1 MRSRRWGARP
11 SWHQQVLGGIV
22 ALALAWLMAV
32 GATAAEP
39 GGPGSAAEAESEPV
53 SLPQPLSPE
62 TIRDLV
68 ARLSDDQVRALLL
81 SQLDRTASTE
91 TPATDSQTVGMV
103 GELEDGAV
111 EVRAL
116 WQRRIAALPDL
127 PGALP
132 FLLGRVA
139 EGKGTAQL
147 LLTAVAV
154 ALIFAVGIVA
164 EMVFRRLTTGMRSRT
179 PDHRVEAFTS
189 RLGYLLQRFG
199 WQVLDLLV
207 FGVAIAAAFLALY
220 QGHEATR
227 LTLMTYLLAIVL
239 LRLVADGSRFLL
251 APHAHELRLIPF
263 DDHDAQRLH
272 RWIVAV
278 AAIGTFG
285 FLTGD
290 LLALLDFDPATLDA
304 FGALVGVAFVAA
316 LIAMI
321 WQTRRP
327 IARLIRG
334 EPTGHA
340 PIAERLRRFLAQT
353 WHLLASA
360 YVLVIFATYQVR
372 EAFGQETAVSVGILS
387 LLLVAAIPLADA
399 ALSKMGSEYFA
410 ARRAAAGDA
419 GAERV
424 GYEAAVERA
433 LHIVL
438 WLVGFLI
445 FARLWDI
452 DIYTV
457 TQEGIGDT
465 AAGALFNIVVTVLL
479 AYVGWEIVKA
489 MIDRRIEME
498 GPAPVP
504 GEVGGEGGEGSG
516 HGASRLRTL
525 LPLARKAI
533 FATLVVMV
541 VMIILSS
548 LGVDIGPLL
557 AGAGVV
563 GLAIGFGAQT
573 LVRDIVSGVFFL
585 VDDAFRVGEYIDL
598 GNAKGTV
605 EKISIRSMQLRHHR
619 GALNTVPFGE
629 ISYLTNYSRDWA
641 IMKLEFRVTYDT
653 DVMLVKKIFKQINA
667 DLMANPEIAPNLLAP
682 LKSQGVMSME
692 DSAMIIRAK
701 FTAKPGEQFVIR
713 REVYTRVQKA
723 FEEAGIKFAHR
734 QVTVHVPDA
743 AIEEE
748 RPGAV
753 GAIAGAAARR
763 VIEEEE
769 AQAAAKAP
777 A

>member
-1 MRSRRWGARP
+1 MRSWGSRVLSIRAR
-11 SWHQQVLGGIV
+11 QLLGGVV
-22 ALALAWLMAV
+22 ALALAWLMA
-32 GATAAEP
+32 AETMAAEP
-39 GGPGSAAEAESEPV
+39 GVPGSATGAGSEAV
-53 SLPQPLSPE
+53 RLPEPLSPQ

-81 SQLDRTASTE
+81 SQLDRAASE
-91 TPATDSQTVGMV
+91 SPQAQGHAVGMV
-103 GELEDGAV
+103 GEIEDGV
-111 EVRAL
+111 GEVRAL
-116 WQRRIAALPDL
+116 WQRRIAALPEL
-127 PGALP
+127 PGVVP
-132 FLLGRVA
+132 FLLARLA
-139 EGKGTAQL
+139 EGKSTGQL
-147 LLTAVAV
+147 LLTVVAV
-154 ALIFAVGIVA
+154 AAIFGAGIVA
-164 EMVFRRLTTGMRSRT
+164 ELIFRRLSAGMRARI
-179 PDHRVEAFTS
+179 PDHRVESFTL
-189 RLGYLLQRFG
+189 RLGYLLQRFL
-199 WQVLDLLV
+199 WQVLDLVV
-207 FGVAIAAAFLALY
+207 FGIAVAAAFFALY
-220 QGHEATR
+220 HGHEATR
-227 LTLMTYLLAIVL
+227 LTVMTYLLAIVL

-251 APHAHELRLIPF
+251 APHAHDLRLVPF
-263 DDHDAQRLH
+263 DDHDALRLH

-290 LLALLDFDPATLDA
+290 LLALLGFDAATLDV
-304 FGALVGVAFVAA
+304 FDNMVGLAFVAA

-321 WQTRRP
+321 WQARRP
-327 IARLIRG
+327 VAGLIRG
-334 EPTGHA
+334 EPAGHG
-340 PIAERLRRFLAQT
+340 PIAARVLQLLAQT
-353 WHLLASA
+353 WHLLAIA

-372 EAFGQETAVSVGILS
+372 EALGQETAVSVGILS
-387 LLLVAAIPLADA
+387 LLLVAALPLADA
-399 ALSKMGSEYFA
+399 ALCRIGAEYFA
-410 ARRAAAGDA
+410 ARRAAEGT
-419 GAERV
+419 EQV
-424 GYEAAVERA
+424 GYEAAIERA
-433 LHIVL
+433 LHVGL

-465 AAGALFNIVVTVLL
+465 AAGALFNIVVTVLF

-489 MIDRRIEME
+489 MIDRRIELE
-498 GPAPVP
+498 GPAPAH
-504 GEVGGEGGEGSG
+504 GEAGGGGGG
-516 HGASRLRTL
+516 GGGAGAGPRPTL

-598 GNAKGTV
+598 GNVKGTV

-653 DVMLVKKIFKQINA
+653 DVSLVKKIFKEINTE
-667 DLMANPEIAPNLLAP
+667 LMANPEIAPNLIAP

-701 FTAKPGEQFVIR
+701 FTAKPGEQFIIR

-743 AIEEE
+743 PAIEEA
-748 RPGAV
+748 RPGTV
-753 GAIAGAAARR
+753 GQLAGAAARR

-769 AQAAAKAP
+769 ARAPAKAT

>member
-1 MRSRRWGARP
+1 MRSRRRGASSLRARLLP
-11 SWHQQVLGGIV
+11 GAIV
-22 ALALAWLMAV
+22 ALALACMTAA
-32 GATAAEP
+32 GAIAAEP
-39 GGPGSAAEAESEPV
+39 AAPGGAGDGAVTLPEP
-53 SLPQPLSPE
+53 LNPQ

-81 SQLDRTASTE
+81 AQLDRTASENPQT
-91 TPATDSQTVGMV
+91 AGQTVGMV
-103 GELEDGAV
+103 AELEDGV
-111 EVRAL
+111 GEVRAL
-116 WQRRIAALPDL
+116 WQRRIAALPEL
-127 PGALP
+127 AGVVP
-132 FLLGRVA
+132 FLLGRLA
-139 EGKGTAQL
+139 EGKSVAQL
-147 LLTAVAV
+147 LLTAAAMAV
-154 ALIFAVGIVA
+154 IFGAGIVA
-164 EMVFRRLTTGMRSRT
+164 ELVFRRLTSGRRSRI
-179 PDHRVEAFTS
+179 PDHRVESFTA

-207 FGVAIAAAFLALY
+207 FGIAVVAAFFALY

-227 LTLMTYLLAIVL
+227 LTVMTYLLAIVL
-239 LRLVADGSRFLL
+239 LRLVADASRFLL
-251 APHAHELRLIPF
+251 APHAHDLRLIPF
-263 DDHDAQRLH
+263 DDRDALRLH

-290 LLALLDFDPATLDA
+290 LLALLGLERMTLDV
-304 FGALVGVAFVAA
+304 LDNVVGIAFVAA
-316 LIAMI
+316 LIAMV
-321 WQTRRP
+321 WQARRP
-327 IARLIRG
+327 VAGLIRG
-334 EPTGHA
+334 TSTGHGPVA
-340 PIAERLRRFLAQT
+340 SRLLPFLAQT
-353 WHLLASA
+353 WHLLAIA
-360 YVLVIFATYQVR
+360 YVVVIFATYQVR
-372 EAFGQETAVSVGILS
+372 EAFGQETAVSIGILS
-387 LLLVAAIPLADA
+387 LLLVAALPLADA
-399 ALSKMGSEYFA
+399 ALRRIGTEYFA
-410 ARRAAAGDA
+410 ARRAAEGDA

-424 GYEAAVERA
+424 GYEAAIERA
-433 LHIVL
+433 LHVGL
-438 WLVGFLI
+438 WLVGLVI

-465 AAGALFNIVVTVLL
+465 AAGALFNIVVTLL
-479 AYVGWEIVKA
+479 FAYVGWEIVKA
-489 MIDRRIEME
+489 TIDRRIEME
-498 GPAPVP
+498 GPAPAH
-504 GEVGGEGGEGSG
+504 GEAGGEGGGQ
-516 HGASRLRTL
+516 GASRLRTL

-541 VMIILSS
+541 VMIVLSS

-598 GNAKGTV
+598 GNVKGTV

-653 DVMLVKKIFKQINA
+653 DVMLVKKIFKQINTE
-667 DLMANPEIAPNLLAP
+667 LMANPEIAPNLIAP

-734 QVTVHVPDA
+734 EVTVHVPEAA
-743 AIEEE
+743 AIEAS

-753 GAIAGAAARR
+753 DEIAGAAARR
-763 VIEEEE
+763 MIEEEE
-769 AQAAAKAP
+769 AQAPAKAT

>member
-1 MRSRRWGARP
+1 MSF
-11 SWHQQVLGGIV
+11 GGIF
-22 ALALAWLMAV
+22 AFGLACLIAI
-32 GATAAEP
+32 GATAQEP
-39 GGPGSAAEAESEPV
+39 ASPGATAGAAKEAV
-53 SLPQPLSPE
+53 SLPEPLSPQA
-62 TIRDLV
+62 IRELV

-81 SQLDRTASTE
+81 AQLDRTATSE
-91 TPATDSQTVGMV
+91 SPEPQGHTVGFV
-103 GELEDGAV
+103 GELEDGV
-111 EVRAL
+111 GEVRAL
-116 WQRRIAALPDL
+116 WQRRAAALPEL
-127 PGALP
+127 PSVVP
-132 FLLGRVA
+132 FLLGHLA
-139 EGKGTAQL
+139 EGKSTAQL
-147 LLTAVAV
+147 LLTVVAV
-154 ALIFAVGIVA
+154 VAIFGAGIVA
-164 EMVFRRLTTGMRSRT
+164 ELLFKRLTAGMRSRI
-179 PDHRVEAFTS
+179 PDHRVESFTV

-199 WQVLDLLV
+199 WRVLDLLV
-207 FGVAIAAAFLALY
+207 FGIAVVVAFFALY
-220 QGHEATR
+220 HGHEATR
-227 LTLMTYLLAIVL
+227 LTVMTYLLAIVV

-251 APHAHELRLIPF
+251 APYAHDLRLIPF
-263 DDHDAQRLH
+263 DDHDALRLH
-272 RWIVAV
+272 RWTVAV
-278 AAIGTFG
+278 AAVGTFG

-290 LLALLDFDPATLDA
+290 LLALLGLDHARLDVFDTM
-304 FGALVGVAFVAA
+304 VGVAFVAA
-316 LIAMI
+316 LIVMI
-321 WQTRRP
+321 WQARRP
-327 IARLIRG
+327 VAGLIRG
-334 EPTGHA
+334 EPAGHGPVA
-340 PIAERLRRFLAQT
+340 ARLLQVLAGT
-353 WHLLASA
+353 WHLLAIA
-360 YVLVIFATYQVR
+360 YVLAIFATYQVR

-387 LLLVAAIPLADA
+387 LLLIAALPLADA
-399 ALSKMGSEYFA
+399 ALCRIGTEYFA
-410 ARRAAAGDA
+410 ARRAAEGT
-419 GAERV
+419 ERV
-424 GYEAAVERA
+424 GYEAAIERA
-433 LHIVL
+433 LHVGL
-438 WLVGFLI
+438 WLVGFVI
-445 FARLWDI
+445 FTRLWDI

-465 AAGALFNIVVTVLL
+465 AAGALFNMVVTVLF

-489 MIDRRIEME
+489 MIDRRIEAE

-504 GEVGGEGGEGSG
+504 GEAGGEGEGGG

-548 LGVDIGPLL
+548 LGVHIGPLL

-585 VDDAFRVGEYIDL
+585 LDDAFRVGEYIDI
-598 GNAKGTV
+598 GNVKGTV

-667 DLMANPEIAPNLLAP
+667 ELMANPDIAPNLLAP

-701 FTAKPGEQFVIR
+701 FTAKPGEQFIIR

-743 AIEEE
+743 AAIEEA
-748 RPGAV
+748 RPGAA
-753 GAIAGAAARR
+753 GEIAGAAARR

-769 AQAAAKAP
+769 AQPPAKAT

>member
-1 MRSRRWGARP
+1 MRTRP
-11 SWHQQVLGGIV
+11 SAAPSFRSPRLLGGIF
-22 ALALAWLMAV
+22 ALALACMMAA
-32 GATAAEP
+32 GAIAAEP
-39 GGPGSAAEAESEPV
+39 VPGAGAADEALN
-53 SLPQPLSPE
+53 LPEPLSPQ

-81 SQLDRTASTE
+81 TQLDRTANE
-91 TPATDSQTVGMV
+91 RPQAPAETVGVV
-103 GELEDGAV
+103 GEFEDGV
-111 EVRAL
+111 GEVRAL
-116 WQRRIAALPDL
+116 WQRRIAAMPEL
-127 PGALP
+127 PGVVP
-132 FLLGRVA
+132 FLLGHLA
-139 EGKGTAQL
+139 EGKSAAQL
-147 LLTAVAV
+147 LLTAAAMAV
-154 ALIFAVGIVA
+154 IFGAGIVA
-164 EMVFRRLTTGMRSRT
+164 ELIFRRLSAGMRSRI
-179 PDHRVEAFTS
+179 PDHRVESFTV
-189 RLGYLLQRFG
+189 RLGYLLQRFV

-207 FGVAIAAAFLALY
+207 FGIAVVAAFFAFY
-220 QGHEATR
+220 HGHEATR
-227 LTLMTYLLAIVL
+227 LTVMTYLLAIVL
-239 LRLVADGSRFLL
+239 LRLVADASRFLL
-251 APHAHELRLIPF
+251 APHAHDLRLIPF
-263 DDHDAQRLH
+263 DDYDALRLH
-272 RWIVAV
+272 RWLVAV

-290 LLALLDFDPATLDA
+290 LLALLGLDRTTLDV
-304 FGALVGVAFVAA
+304 FDTMIGVAFVAT
-316 LIAMI
+316 LIVMI
-321 WQTRRP
+321 WQARRP
-327 IARLIRG
+327 VAELIRG
-334 EPTGHA
+334 EPTGHGPLA
-340 PIAERLRRFLAQT
+340 RRVLQFLAQT
-353 WHLLASA
+353 WHLLATA

-372 EAFGQETAVSVGILS
+372 EALGQETAVSVGILS
-387 LLLVAAIPLADA
+387 LLLVAAVPLADA
-399 ALSKMGSEYFA
+399 ALCRIGTEYFA
-410 ARRAAAGDA
+410 ARRAAAGES

-424 GYEAAVERA
+424 RYEVAIERA
-433 LHIVL
+433 LHVGL
-438 WLVGFLI
+438 WLVGFVI
-445 FARLWDI
+445 FTRLWDI

-465 AAGALFNIVVTVLL
+465 AAGALFNIVVTVLF
-479 AYVGWEIVKA
+479 AYVGWEVVKA

-498 GPAPVP
+498 GPAPAH
-504 GEVGGEGGEGSG
+504 GEAGGEGGGT
-516 HGASRLRTL
+516 GASRLRTL

-563 GLAIGFGAQT
+563 GLAIGFGAQA
-573 LVRDIVSGVFFL
+573 LVRDIVSGAFFL

-598 GNAKGTV
+598 GNVKGTV

-667 DLMANPEIAPNLLAP
+667 ELMENPEIAPNLIAP

-701 FTAKPGEQFVIR
+701 FTAKPGEQFIIR

-723 FEEAGIKFAHR
+723 FEDAGIKFAHR

-743 AIEEE
+743 GEIEES

-753 GAIAGAAARR
+753 GSIAGAAARR

-769 AQAAAKAP
+769 AQAPTKAT

>member
-1 MRSRRWGARP
+1 MISRRTRHAIGGLL
-11 SWHQQVLGGIV
+11 VLTF
-22 ALALAWLMAV
+22 AWLAPV
-32 GATAAEP
+32 AATAAEAAP
-39 GGPGSAAEAESEPV
+39 GTAPAAAEPSTEPV
-53 SLPQPLSPE
+53 SLPEPLSPQ

-81 SQLDRTASTE
+81 TQLDRTAT
-91 TPATDSQTVGMV
+91 TDAPAAERPTVGLI
-103 GELEDGAV
+103 GELEDGV
-111 EVRAL
+111 GDVRTL
-116 WQRRIAALPDL
+116 WQRRIAALPEL
-127 PGALP
+127 PGVLP
-132 FLLGRVA
+132 FLLGRLA

-154 ALIFAVGIVA
+154 AIMFAVGIVA
-164 EMVFRRLTTGMRSRT
+164 EVVFRRLTTGMRSRI
-179 PDHRVEAFTS
+179 PDHQVESFTT

-207 FGVAIAAAFLALY
+207 FGIAIVAAFFTLY
-220 QGHEATR
+220 HGHEATR
-227 LTLMTYLLAIVL
+227 LTVMTYVLAVVL
-239 LRLVADGSRFLL
+239 LRLVAAGSRLLL

-263 DDHDAQRLH
+263 DDQSALRLH
-272 RWIVAV
+272 RWVVAV

-290 LLALLDFDPATLDA
+290 LLALLGLDPATLDV
-304 FGALVGVAFVAA
+304 FGAMVGVVFVAA

-321 WQTRRP
+321 WQ
-327 IARLIRG
+327 ARHPVAGLIRG
-334 EPTGHA
+334 RPTGHG

-353 WHLLASA
+353 WHLLAIT

-387 LLLVAAIPLADA
+387 LLLFAALPLADA
-399 ALSKMGSEYFA
+399 ALGKMGTEYFA

-419 GAERV
+419 GAEPV

-438 WLVGFLI
+438 WLAGFLV

-498 GPAPVP
+498 GPAPAP
-504 GEVGGEGGEGSG
+504 GEAGGEGGEGSG

-525 LPLARKAI
+525 LPLARKAV

-585 VDDAFRVGEYIDL
+585 VDDAFRVGEYIDI
-598 GNAKGTV
+598 GTVKGTV

-629 ISYLTNYSRDWA
+629 ITYLTNFSRDWA

-653 DVMLVKKIFKQINA
+653 DVAQVKKIFKQINA
-667 DLMANPEIAPNLLAP
+667 ELMANPEIAPNLIAP

-723 FEEAGIKFAHR
+723 FDEAGIKFAHR
-734 QVTVHVPDA
+734 QVTVHVPGAA
-743 AIEEE
+743 AIEESQ
-748 RPGAV
+748 PGAV
-753 GAIAGAAARR
+753 GQVAGAAARH

-769 AQAAAKAP
+769 AQAPAKAT

>member
-1 MRSRRWGARP
+1 MLSRRKGALSSWRWQMWGV
-11 SWHQQVLGGIV
+11 SV
-22 ALALAWLMAV
+22 ALALACLMAA
-32 GATAAEP
+32 GARAADP
-39 GGPGSAAEAESEPV
+39 VASSSAAEAGSEPV

-81 SQLDRTASTE
+81 SQLDRAATTE
-91 TPATDSQTVGMV
+91 PAAADSQTVGLV
-103 GELEDGAV
+103 GELEDGV
-111 EVRAL
+111 GDVRAL
-116 WQRRIAALPDL
+116 WQRRVAALPEL
-127 PGALP
+127 PGVVP
-132 FLLGRVA
+132 FLLGRLA
-139 EGKGTAQL
+139 EGKTTAQL
-147 LLTAVAV
+147 LLTVVAV
-154 ALIFAVGIVA
+154 VIMFAAGMVA
-164 EMVFRRLTTGMRSRT
+164 EMVFRRLTTRMRSRI
-179 PDHRVEAFTS
+179 PDHRVEAFTT

-199 WQVLDLLV
+199 WQLLDLLV
-207 FGVAIAAAFLALY
+207 FGIATVAVFFALY
-220 QGHEATR
+220 HGHGATR
-227 LTLMTYLLAIVL
+227 LTVMTYLLAVVL
-239 LRLVADGSRFLL
+239 LRLISDGSRFLL

-263 DDHDAQRLH
+263 DDQAALRLH
-272 RWIVAV
+272 RWIVAI

-285 FLTGD
+285 FLTLD
-290 LLALLDFDPATLDA
+290 LLALLGLDPATLDV
-304 FGALVGVAFVAA
+304 FGAMVGVAFVAA

-321 WQTRRP
+321 WQARRP
-327 IARLIRG
+327 VAGLIRG

-353 WHLLASA
+353 WHLLATA
-360 YVLVIFATYQVR
+360 YVLAIFATYQVR
-372 EAFGQETAVSVGILS
+372 EALGQETAVSVGILS
-387 LLLVAAIPLADA
+387 LLLVAALPLADA
-399 ALSKMGSEYFA
+399 ALDKMGTEYFA

-433 LHIVL
+433 LHIAL

-445 FARLWDI
+445 FTRLWDI

-498 GPAPVP
+498 GPAPIP
-504 GEVGGEGGEGSG
+504 GEASGEGEGGQ
-516 HGASRLRTL
+516 GASRLRTL

-585 VDDAFRVGEYIDL
+585 VDDAFRVGEYIDI
-598 GNAKGTV
+598 GNVKGTV

-653 DVMLVKKIFKQINA
+653 DVMQVKKIFKQINA
-667 DLMANPEIAPNLLAP
+667 ELMANPEIAPNLLAP

-701 FTAKPGEQFVIR
+701 FTAKPGEQFIIR

-743 AIEEE
+743 AAIEEG

-753 GAIAGAAARR
+753 GEIAGAAGRR

-769 AQAAAKAP
+769 AQAPVKAR

>member
-1 MRSRRWGARP
+1 MRSTQSGASASRAQRIIP
-11 SWHQQVLGGIV
+11 GAVV
-22 ALALAWLMAV
+22 AFALACLVAM
-32 GATAAEP
+32 GATAQEP
-39 GGPGSAAEAESEPV
+39 AQTAATGGEAV
-53 SLPQPLSPE
+53 SLPEPLSRQA
-62 TIRDLV
+62 IRELV

-81 SQLDRTASTE
+81 TELDRAADE
-91 TPATDSQTVGMV
+91 ISQAPSHTVGLV
-103 GELEDGAV
+103 GELEDGAG

-116 WQRRIAALPDL
+116 WQRRIAALPEL
-127 PGALP
+127 PGVVP
-132 FLLGRVA
+132 FLLGHLA
-139 EGKGTAQL
+139 EGKSTSQL
-147 LLTAVAV
+147 LLTVAAMAVI
-154 ALIFAVGIVA
+154 LGTGIVA
-164 EMVFRRLTTGMRSRT
+164 ELVFRRLSAGMRSRI
-179 PDHRVEAFTS
+179 PDHRVESFTL
-189 RLGYLLQRFG
+189 RLGCLLQRFL

-207 FGVAIAAAFLALY
+207 FGIAVVAAFFALY
-220 QGHEATR
+220 HGHEATR
-227 LTLMTYLLAIVL
+227 LTVMTYLLAIVL
-239 LRLVADGSRFLL
+239 VRLVADGSRFLL
-251 APHAHELRLIPF
+251 APHAHDLRLIPF
-263 DDHDAQRLH
+263 GDHDALRLH

-290 LLALLDFDPATLDA
+290 LLALLGLDAATLDV
-304 FGALVGVAFVAA
+304 FGTMVGLAFVAV

-321 WQTRRP
+321 WQARRP
-327 IARLIRG
+327 VAGLIRG
-334 EPTGHA
+334 EPAGHG
-340 PIAERLRRFLAQT
+340 PIAQRVLQVLARI
-353 WHLLASA
+353 WHLLAIA
-360 YVLVIFATYQVR
+360 YVLVIFVAYQVR

-387 LLLVAAIPLADA
+387 LLLVAALPLADA
-399 ALSKMGSEYFA
+399 ALCRIGTEYFA
-410 ARRAAAGDA
+410 ARRAAEGT
-419 GAERV
+419 ERV
-424 GYEAAVERA
+424 GYEAAIERA
-433 LHIVL
+433 LHVGL

-465 AAGALFNIVVTVLL
+465 AAGGLFNIVVTVLF

-489 MIDRRIEME
+489 MIDRRIEVE
-498 GPAPVP
+498 GPAPAH
-504 GEVGGEGGEGSG
+504 GEAGGEGG
-516 HGASRLRTL
+516 GAGTSRLRTL

-533 FATLVVMV
+533 FGTLVVMV

-548 LGVDIGPLL
+548 LGVHIGPLL

-598 GNAKGTV
+598 GNVKGTV

-653 DVMLVKKIFKQINA
+653 DVMQVKKIFKQINA

-682 LKSQGVMSME
+682 LKSQGVLSME
-692 DSAMIIRAK
+692 DSAMVIRAK

-713 REVYTRVQKA
+713 REVYTQVQKA

-743 AIEEE
+743 AAIEEA

-753 GAIAGAAARR
+753 GQLAGAAARR

-769 AQAAAKAP
+769 AEAPAKAT

>member
-1 MRSRRWGARP
+1 MRSRI
-11 SWHQQVLGGIV
+11 S
-22 ALALAWLMAV
+22 
-32 GATAAEP
+32 
-39 GGPGSAAEAESEPV
+39 
-53 SLPQPLSPE
+53 
-62 TIRDLV
+62 
-68 ARLSDDQVRALLL
+68 
-81 SQLDRTASTE
+81 
-91 TPATDSQTVGMV
+91 
-103 GELEDGAV
+103 
-111 EVRAL
+111 
-116 WQRRIAALPDL
+116 
-127 PGALP
+127 
-132 FLLGRVA
+132 
-139 EGKGTAQL
+139 
-147 LLTAVAV
+147 
-154 ALIFAVGIVA
+154 
-164 EMVFRRLTTGMRSRT
+164 
-179 PDHRVEAFTS
+179 DHRVESFTV
-189 RLGYLLQRFG
+189 RLGYLLQRFAC
-199 WQVLDLLV
+199 QVLDLLV
-207 FGVAIAAAFLALY
+207 FGIAIVATFFAFY
-220 QGHEATR
+220 HGHEATR
-227 LTLMTYLLAIVL
+227 LAVMTYLLAIVL

-263 DDHDAQRLH
+263 DDRDALRLH

-278 AAIGTFG
+278 AAIGAFG

-290 LLALLDFDPATLDA
+290 LLALLGLERTTLDV
-304 FGALVGVAFVAA
+304 FDTMIGVAFVAT
-316 LIAMI
+316 LIVMI
-321 WQTRRP
+321 WQARRP
-327 IARLIRG
+327 VARLIRG
-334 EPTGHA
+334 EPTGHGA
-340 PIAERLRRFLAQT
+340 LARHLLQFLAQT
-353 WHLLASA
+353 WHLLATA

-372 EAFGQETAVSVGILS
+372 GAFGQETAVSIGILS
-387 LLLVAAIPLADA
+387 LLLVATLPLADA
-399 ALSKMGSEYFA
+399 VLCRIGTEYLA
-410 ARRAAAGDA
+410 ARRAAAGDV

-424 GYEAAVERA
+424 GYKAAIERA
-433 LHIVL
+433 LHVGL

-457 TQEGIGDT
+457 TQKGIGDT
-465 AAGALFNIVVTVLL
+465 AAGALFNIVVTVLF

-489 MIDRRIEME
+489 MIDRRIEMQAPPPPMATRAAKVA
-498 GPAPVP
+498 GP
-504 GEVGGEGGEGSG
+504 
-516 HGASRLRTL
+516 GASRLRTL

-563 GLAIGFGAQT
+563 GLAIGFGAQS

-585 VDDAFRVGEYIDL
+585 LDDAFRVGEYIDL
-598 GNAKGTV
+598 GSLKGTV

-629 ISYLTNYSRDWA
+629 VSYLTNYSRDWA

-667 DLMANPEIAPNLLAP
+667 ELMANPEIAPNLIAP

-701 FTAKPGEQFVIR
+701 FTAKPGKQFVIR
-713 REVYTRVQKA
+713 REVYTRVQKE

-743 AIEEE
+743 AAIEEA

-753 GAIAGAAARR
+753 GEIAGAAARR

-769 AQAAAKAP
+769 ARTPAKAT

>member
-1 MRSRRWGARP
+1 VVVIFGA
-11 SWHQQVLGGIV
+11 
-22 ALALAWLMAV
+22 
-32 GATAAEP
+32 
-39 GGPGSAAEAESEPV
+39 
-53 SLPQPLSPE
+53 
-62 TIRDLV
+62 
-68 ARLSDDQVRALLL
+68 
-81 SQLDRTASTE
+81 
-91 TPATDSQTVGMV
+91 
-103 GELEDGAV
+103 
-111 EVRAL
+111 
-116 WQRRIAALPDL
+116 
-127 PGALP
+127 
-132 FLLGRVA
+132 
-139 EGKGTAQL
+139 
-147 LLTAVAV
+147 
-154 ALIFAVGIVA
+154 GIVA
-164 EMVFRRLTTGMRSRT
+164 ELVFRRLSAGMRSRI
-179 PDHRVEAFTS
+179 PDHRVETFTA
-189 RLGYLLQRFG
+189 RLGYLLQRFA

-207 FGVAIAAAFLALY
+207 FGIAVAAAFFALY
-220 QGHEATR
+220 HGHEATR
-227 LTLMTYLLAIVL
+227 LTVMTYLLAIVL

-251 APHAHELRLIPF
+251 APHAHDLRLIPF
-263 DDHDAQRLH
+263 DDGDALRLH

-290 LLALLDFDPATLDA
+290 LLALLGLDRTTLDV
-304 FGALVGVAFVAA
+304 FDNMVGLAFVAA
-316 LIAMI
+316 LIVMI
-321 WQTRRP
+321 WQARRP
-327 IARLIRG
+327 VAGLIRNK
-334 EPTGHA
+334 PTGHG
-340 PIAERLRRFLAQT
+340 PIAGRALQFLAQT
-353 WHLLASA
+353 WHLLATA

-387 LLLVAAIPLADA
+387 LLLVAALPLADA
-399 ALSKMGSEYFA
+399 ALCRIGTEYFA
-410 ARRAAAGDA
+410 ARRVAAGDA

-424 GYEAAVERA
+424 GYEAAIERA
-433 LHIVL
+433 LHVGL

-465 AAGALFNIVVTVLL
+465 AAGALFNIVVTVLF

-498 GPAPVP
+498 GPVP
-504 GEVGGEGGEGSG
+504 AHGEAGGEGGGT
-516 HGASRLRTL
+516 GASRLRTL
-525 LPLARKAI
+525 LPLARKAT

-585 VDDAFRVGEYIDL
+585 LDDAFRVGEYIDL
-598 GNAKGTV
+598 GNVKGTV

-653 DVMLVKKIFKQINA
+653 DVALVKKIFKQINTE
-667 DLMANPEIAPNLLAP
+667 LMANPEIAPNLIAP

-692 DSAMIIRAK
+692 DSAMVIRAK

-743 AIEEE
+743 AAIEEA

-753 GAIAGAAARR
+753 GEIAGAAARR

-769 AQAAAKAP
+769 ARAPAKAT

>member
-1 MRSRRWGARP
+1 MQSKRSGMPRQR
-11 SWHQQVLGGIV
+11 QVWGGIV
-22 ALALAWLMAV
+22 LALALAWASAV
-32 GATAAEP
+32 EVAAAEP
-39 GGPGSAAEAESEPV
+39 DVPAGAAAAGSEPV
-53 SLPQPLSPE
+53 PLPERLSPQ

-81 SQLDRTASTE
+81 TQLDKVAATE
-91 TPATDSQTVGMV
+91 PAAPDNERMGMV
-103 GELEDGAV
+103 GGLENGV
-111 EVRAL
+111 GEVRTL
-116 WQRRIAALPDL
+116 WQRRIAALPEL
-127 PGALP
+127 PSVVP

-139 EGKGTAQL
+139 EGKPTGQL
-147 LLTAVAV
+147 LLTFVAV
-154 ALIFAVGIVA
+154 GAIFAAGAIA
-164 EMVFRRLTTGMRSRT
+164 EMVFRRLTAGRRSRV
-179 PDHRVEAFTS
+179 PDHRVKTFAA
-189 RLGYLLQRFG
+189 RLGYLLQRFA
-199 WQVLDLLV
+199 WQVLSLLV
-207 FGVAIAAAFLALY
+207 FGIAVGAAFLTLY
-220 QGHEATR
+220 QGHAATR
-227 LTLMTYLLAIVL
+227 LTVMTFLLAIVL
-239 LRLVADGSRFLL
+239 LRLVAAGSRFLL

-263 DDHDAQRLH
+263 ADHDALRLH

-285 FLTGD
+285 FLTRD
-290 LLALLDFDPATLDA
+290 LLALLGLDPATLDV
-304 FGALVGVAFVAA
+304 FGAIVGVAFVAA

-321 WQTRRP
+321 WQARRP
-327 IARLIRG
+327 VARLIRG
-334 EPTGHA
+334 EPSGRA
-340 PIAERLRRFLAQT
+340 SVAERLRQFLAQT
-353 WHLLASA
+353 WHLLAIA
-360 YVLVIFATYQVR
+360 YVLVIYATYQVR

-387 LLLVAAIPLADA
+387 LLLVAALPLADA
-399 ALSKMGSEYFA
+399 ALCRLGTEYFA
-410 ARRAAAGDA
+410 ARRAAAGDTGA
-419 GAERV
+419 GRV

-433 LHIVL
+433 LHVGL
-438 WLVGFLI
+438 WLVGFLVL
-445 FARLWDI
+445 ARLWDI
-452 DIYTV
+452 DIYTM
-457 TQEGIGDT
+457 TQEGVGET
-465 AAGALFNIVVTVLL
+465 AAGALFNVVVTVVL

-498 GPAPVP
+498 GPVPAP
-504 GEVGGEGGEGSG
+504 GEAAEGGEGSG

-541 VMIILSS
+541 IMIILSS

-563 GLAIGFGAQT
+563 GIAVGFGAQT

-585 VDDAFRVGEYIDL
+585 IDDAFRVGEYIDI
-598 GNAKGTV
+598 GSVKGTV

-629 ISYLTNYSRDWA
+629 IAYLTNYSRDWA

-667 DLMANPEIAPNLLAP
+667 ELMANPEIAPHLIAP

-692 DSAMIIRAK
+692 DSAMVIRAK
-701 FTAKPGEQFVIR
+701 FTATPGEQFVIR
-713 REVYTRVQKA
+713 REVYTRVQRA

-743 AIEEE
+743 AALGEA

-753 GAIAGAAARR
+753 GEIAGAAARR

-769 AQAAAKAP
+769 ALAPAKAT